1 MSDQVQI
8 EIALKTLEA
17 VQELNKFS
25 KTLAETTKKG
35 EKDTK
40 EFGGNLKD
48 SLAKSVQSFGGL
60 KTAATAALAAFG
72 AFKLAKSLVN
82 QFSEGLRGAQ
92 ADTKALQALSQ
103 QLNLKG
109 IADADT
115 IKSFTDLA
123 SELEKTTNTG
133 ADLVLQQASLTTA
146 FGLSAKES
154 QDLIRAATELSAITG
169 DSLQSS
175 VDNLTKTYL
184 GQGRAVSQTISAVAG
199 LTKEQLRN
207 GDAIKLINEQYG
219 GTAAKAALTYEG
231 QLKNL
236 GRAYGDIFKNTAA
249 NLVNNDSVI
258 ASFKALADTIDEFSG
273 ALSDP
278 AISEAIESTLQGFLS
293 FGRVVLEV
301 LAGLEQ
307 GFNVFVGA
315 VLKVPEAFTK
325 VASVVTKQISRF
337 TGFGKAVAD
346 ATESANEFVGSISNN
361 LIQGGLK
368 GNTALSK
375 LTKVVDQAGERFDKT
390 KKQIAET
397 GKQYSKTAG
406 EIAKRPLVPPEQIEK
421 AKEQF
426 KSFTESLTSSVA
438 TETEK
443 INLERDKQ
451 LRKLEELGKQGG
463 IAAKDLA
470 DARLLIEQKFSNDV
484 AALQVKQDQDRRAA
498 EQKSLDDL
506 RRNINEQQQ
515 LVRAAFE
522 DPISA
527 TVQLFVDPKT
537 IASLDLGLSTAT
549 KQMIAAFSGLATQIL
564 DGAKGASK
572 FLEQGIA
579 AGVDF
584 FAPGLGQV
592 IGPLAGK
599 LAEMTPE
606 QIKKQVQ
613 EFAKQVPVL
622 IEALAEGIPVFVET
636 FLDVMINRGGALRIA
651 IAIVKGIANAF
662 ADILLNTIDF
672 LGKALTGAFKSIA
685 GFLGSLFSKIFTDS
699 FSGVKNFFSSI
710 FTAISKVFDP
720 IVQFFE
726 GIIEFFKDPL
736 KSIREAAGSA
746 VSGVGSFFGF
756 AQGGIVPGGFPND
769 SFPARLTSGEMI
781 LPPDISSG
789 LRDLISRGGLGG
801 GGRDSDDIMVGLL
814 SQMLDRISQ
823 PIEVE
828 TSLEFRGQTFADI
841 ILQLNRNNARLA
853 V

>member
-470 DARLLIEQKFSNDV
+470 DARLLIEQKFSNDL

-515 LVRAAFE
+515 TIRAAFE
-522 DPISA
+522 NPISA
-527 TVQLFVDPKT
+527 ILQVVVDPTALASLEVAISETSQKVLAASAG
-537 IASLDLGLSTAT
+537 IASA
-549 KQMIAAFSGLATQIL
+549 IL
-564 DGAKGASK
+564 DGSKGAVK
-572 FLEQGIA
+572 VLEQGVA
-579 AGVDF
+579 VAVDAF
-584 FAPGLGQV
+584 VPGLGQV
-592 IGPLAGK
+592 VGPLVGK
-599 LAEMTPE
+599 LSEMTPE
-606 QIKKQVQ
+606 QIKEQVKGFVDQ
-613 EFAKQVPVL
+613 LPILF
-622 IEALAEGIPVFVET
+622 EALAENIPVFVDAIVDALIT
-636 FLDVMINRGGALRIA
+636 RGGLLK
-651 IAIVKGIANAF
+651 IVMSIIGGLANFIVDTFINFFATIGTWITEAFKGIGRFLSSFFGEVFMNA
-662 ADILLNTIDF
+662 
-672 LGKALTGAFKSIA
+672 
-685 GFLGSLFSKIFTDS
+685 
-699 FSGVKNFFSSI
+699 FSGVKNFFSSV
-710 FTAISKVFDP
+710 FTAISRVFDP
-720 IVQFFE
+720 IVEFFE

-789 LRDLISRGGLGG
+789 LRGLIARGGLG